1 MALITLSRETCSLG
15 DELAVELAERLSCEM
30 INREYVINEWLRP
43 EDPYERQQLKD
54 SAKFYLHEYDEGVTY
69 ADRIAD
75 MLRKRAAAG
84 PLLVQGLG
92 GQLIFREDPSAVHLR
107 VVSSFENRRQRACKA
122 YGLGSA
128 EAERF
133 LHLSDRKHRR
143 YIWEVFGRD
152 WTGPE
157 LYHLILN
164 LDGLTLGQAC
174 DLAAHLLELQKQT
187 SRPLGAIEVV
197 EDTETHSDSFA
208 HPSEAEF
215 AQLLD
220 RYQLRWQ
227 YEPTTFPME
236 WDADGNVT
244 MAFSPD
250 FYLPEFDTYI
260 ELTTMKQQYASIKNR
275 KIRRLK
281 ELYPDINI
289 RMVFRRDFRVLVE
302 RFGLARGKQTP

>member
-1 MALITLSRETCSLG
+1 MALVTLSRETCSLG
-15 DELAVELAERLSCEM
+15 DELAAQLAERLGCAV
-30 INREYVINEWLRP
+30 INREYVITEWLRP
-43 EDPYERQQLKD
+43 ENSYERQQLQD
-54 SAKFYLHEYDEGVTY
+54 SAKFYLHEYDEGATY

-75 MLRKRAAAG
+75 MLRQRAAAG
-84 PLLVQGLG
+84 SLLVQGLG
-92 GQLIFREDPSAVHLR
+92 GQLIFREDPNAIHLR
-107 VVSSFENRRQRACKA
+107 VVSSFEKRRERACEA
-122 YGLGSA
+122 FGLGRA

-133 LHLSDRKHRR
+133 LRLSDRKHRR
-143 YIWEVFGRD
+143 YIWEVFGKD
-152 WTGPE
+152 WTAPE

-164 LDGLTLGQAC
+164 LDGLTLEQAC
-174 DLAAHLLELQKQT
+174 DLAAHLLDLQKQAG
-187 SRPLGAIEVV
+187 RPLGHTEVGQDV
-197 EDTETHSDSFA
+197 GPQPDTFA

-220 RYQLRWQ
+220 RYQLRYQ

-302 RFGLARGKQTP
+302 RFGLARGRQTT